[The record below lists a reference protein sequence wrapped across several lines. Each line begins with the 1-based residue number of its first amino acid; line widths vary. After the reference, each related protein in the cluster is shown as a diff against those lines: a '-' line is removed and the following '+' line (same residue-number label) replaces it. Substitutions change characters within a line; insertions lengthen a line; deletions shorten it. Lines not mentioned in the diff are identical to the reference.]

1 MPGGTAAGTPLGLF
15 CFLVLFNKAGPA
27 ESNTSIGEQITALR
41 RRRKPMAKKKL
52 KWVDDMSLMASLHL
66 PTVLVPDTRPVPRP
80 VPYRSRL
87 GLRLPRE
94 SNTLQDELDSLEVF
108 TQQNLMSCNQQKT
121 KILLFSRMK
130 KYDFSPELQLGGK
143 HIEVV
148 EEMKIVGFQLR
159 ADLKTISN
167 TRYIIKKAYSR
178 MWIVRRLKALGAK
191 RHRLIDV
198 LQKQVLSVLTL
209 GVPAWD
215 CMLTE
220 QERTDLSRVLK
231 TGLRI
236 IWGAEYTTFE
246 DMLHRSNLKD
256 LQVVRNN
263 IVRKFIRKSES
274 HSKFSEWFAPQD
286 PTRAVTRSVRAKYK
300 PVTCRQKAYEK
311 TPIPVMTAIANQ
323 SRLGQ

>member
-1 MPGGTAAGTPLGLF
+1 
-15 CFLVLFNKAGPA
+15 
-27 ESNTSIGEQITALR
+27 
-41 RRRKPMAKKKL
+41 MAKKKV

-66 PTVLVPDTRPVPRP
+66 PTALVPDTRPVPRP
-80 VPYRSRL
+80 VPYRGRL
-87 GLRLPRE
+87 GMRLPRE

-130 KYDFSPELQLGGK
+130 TYDFSPEVQLGGK

-159 ADLKTISN
+159 SDLKTISN
-167 TRYIIKKAYSR
+167 TRYIIKKAYSQ
-178 MWIVRRLKALGAK
+178 MWILRRLKALGAK

-220 QERTDLSRVLK
+220 Q
-231 TGLRI
+231 
-236 IWGAEYTTFE
+236 
-246 DMLHRSNLKD
+246 
-256 LQVVRNN
+256 
-263 IVRKFIRKSES
+263 
-274 HSKFSEWFAPQD
+274 
-286 PTRAVTRSVRAKYK
+286 
-300 PVTCRQKAYEK
+300 
-311 TPIPVMTAIANQ
+311 
-323 SRLGQ
+323 